1 MKPLCS
7 GASKQG
13 IQPQLLRVLKNTEAR
28 HTFLEERAAM
38 NHEVNYA
45 HTKKLG
51 GVSHAQAIETVKA
64 RLADEGF
71 GVLSEIDVQ
80 ATLKKKLNVDRPPYV
95 ILGACNPGLAHKA
108 LEAEPAI
115 GVFLPCNVD
124 VFQGE
129 DGATY
134 VQAVRPDVMFS
145 RVKNPELEP
154 IAADVNERLKRVLAA
169 LP

>member
-1 MKPLCS
+1 MS
-7 GASKQG
+7 Y
-13 IQPQLLRVLKNTEAR
+13 
-28 HTFLEERAAM
+28 
-38 NHEVNYA
+38 EVDYA
-45 HTKKLG
+45 HTRKLE
-51 GVSHAQAIETVKA
+51 GVTPAEAIERVKA

-95 ILGACNPGLAHKA
+95 ILGACNPQLAHKA
-108 LEAEPAI
+108 LEAEPSL

-129 DGATY
+129 DGGTW

-145 RVKNPELEP
+145 LVKNPSLEP
-154 IAADVNERLKRVLAA
+154 IAADVDERLKRVLAA
-169 LP
+169 LS